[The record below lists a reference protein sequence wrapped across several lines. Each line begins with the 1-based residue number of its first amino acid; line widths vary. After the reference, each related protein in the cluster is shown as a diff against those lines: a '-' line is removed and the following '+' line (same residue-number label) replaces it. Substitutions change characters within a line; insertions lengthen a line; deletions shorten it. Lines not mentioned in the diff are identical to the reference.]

1 MVDNAE
7 MQAGASRTK
16 GGKKG
21 KVSQLQAANN
31 EVTNETEVEVIDD
44 DEETGSDSDQDSGGK
59 QYNFCTLAKLLKLV
73 PKLTSQNYYSWNVHI
88 KSFL

>member
-16 GGKKG
+16 GGRKG
-21 KVSQLQAANN
+21 KVSQLRATDN
-31 EVTNETEVEVIDD
+31 EVTNKTEVEVIDD
-44 DEETGSDSDQDSGGK
+44 DEETGSNSNQDSSGK
-59 QYNFCTLAKLLKLV
+59 QYNFHTLAKLLELV